1 MSYTI
6 NIPNHTYTI
15 APGATDRTTSLTLV
29 GKNVPVYGQIIAQNF
44 VDLLQNFNGY
54 PGGPRNPLTG
64 QLYWNNTAG
73 TLQVWNGSFYKNIG
87 AVTSNN
93 TAPLSPLTGD
103 LWWHT
108 GVLILKVYSGNTALG
123 DNGWISIGPSY
134 PVATGKNGPSVEI
147 LEGHT
152 VIVTYIENIA
162 ISIVSKD
169 ADFILA
175 APINGKSSIKT
186 GYNQLLGVVNAT
198 ATQAEYADLAERY
211 ETDVLLNA
219 GEVVVFG
226 GDKEV
231 TTTKISHDVRVA
243 GIVSTDPAYL
253 MNSDSDGVPV
263 ALTGKVPAYVQGPVA
278 KGDRLV
284 TSTEPGVAIKMTTY
298 QYQPGC
304 IIGKAMENIDDDSMK
319 MINVAVGRY

>member
-15 APGATDRTTSLTLV
+15 AAGATDTTTSLTLV
-29 GKNVPVYGQIIAQNF
+29 GKNVPAYGQIIAQNF

-64 QLYWNNTAG
+64 QLFWNNAAG

-87 AVTSNN
+87 AVTSNS
-93 TAPLSPLTGD
+93 TAPLNPLIGD
-103 LWWHT
+103 LWWKT
-108 GVLILKVYSGNTALG
+108 GELVLKVYSGNTALG
-123 DNGWISIGPSY
+123 ENGWITIGPSY
-134 PVATGKNGPSVEI
+134 PVATGKNGPVVEI

-162 ISIVSKD
+162 VSVLSKD
-169 ADFILA
+169 PDFTLV
-175 APINGKSSIKT
+175 APINGKSSIRT
-186 GYNQLLGVVNAT
+186 GLNMMLGVVNAT

-211 ETDVLLNA
+211 ETDVVVNA

-226 GDKEV
+226 GEKEV
-231 TTTKISHDVRVA
+231 TTTKISHDTRVA

-253 MNSDSDGVPV
+253 MNSGSDGVPV

-284 TSTEPGVAIKMTTY
+284 TSTVPGVAIKLNTY
-298 QYQPGC
+298 QYNPGC
-304 IIGKAMENIDDDSMK
+304 IIGKAMADIDDASVK
-319 MINVAVGRY
+319 LISVAVGRY

>member
-6 NIPNHTYTI
+6 TIPNHTYTI
-15 APGATDRTTSLTLV
+15 AAGATDRTTSLTLV
-29 GKNVPVYGQIIAQNF
+29 GKNVPAYGQIIAQNF
-44 VDLLQNFNGY
+44 VDLLQNFNGH

-64 QLYWNNTAG
+64 QLYWNDAAG

-87 AVTSNN
+87 AVTSNS
-93 TAPLSPLTGD
+93 TAPLSPLVGD
-103 LWWHT
+103 LWWDT
-108 GVLILKVYSGNTALG
+108 SSLILKVYSGNNALG
-123 DNGWISIGPSY
+123 SNGWISIGPSY
-134 PVATGKNGPSVEI
+134 PVATGKNGPVVEI

-152 VIVTYIENIA
+152 VIITYIENIA
-162 ISIVSKD
+162 VSVTSKD
-169 ADFILA
+169 PDFILV
-175 APINGKSSIKT
+175 APINGKSSIRT

-198 ATQAEYADLAERY
+198 ATQAEYADLAEKY
-211 ETDVLLNA
+211 QTDVIVKA

-231 TTTKISHDVRVA
+231 TTTKISHDTRVA

-253 MNSDSDGVPV
+253 MNSNSDGVPV

-304 IIGKAMENIDDDSMK
+304 IIGKAMENIDDTSVQL
-319 MINVAVGRY
+319 ISVAVGRY